1 VLRALKTLSFQLS
14 GAQLGITVTSL
25 LVGFLIEPSL
35 SPAIRSALDLVGVE
49 NATFGLSLAVALVLA
64 TSVEMVLAELIPK
77 NLAIARPVPT
87 ALWTATPLRIVNA
100 AARPF
105 ILFLNT
111 SANATV
117 RLMGIEPQ
125 EELAGAHSLEELQI
139 LIRSARESGGLREEE
154 FSLLAR
160 SITFR
165 EKAADDALTPRVSV
179 VALPKESTLL
189 EMQRLALETG
199 HSRFP
204 VYDDAVDNIVGIAHV
219 KDVYAIDI
227 ERRGAITIAEIMRE
241 PLIVPESKALPSLLA
256 EMRGRR
262 EQMVVVVDEFG
273 GTAGI
278 ITLEDLLEEIVGEIE
293 DEYDRSS
300 PPTSTPAPGVNVV
313 SGMLHPDEVRERTG
327 FEMPEGDYDTLA
339 GFLLTLFDRIP
350 KPGDQVAYDGWEL
363 KVTAMD
369 GRRIDSVLLVAPPPT
384 EEVEP

>member
-1 VLRALKTLSFQLS
+1 
-14 GAQLGITVTSL
+14 
-25 LVGFLIEPSL
+25 VGFLIEPSL
-35 SPAIRSALDLVGVE
+35 SPPIRSALEFVGVDD
-49 NATFGLSLAVALVLA
+49 ASLGLSIAVALVLA

-87 ALWTATPLRIVNA
+87 ALWTATPLRLANA
-100 AARPF
+100 AAKPF
-105 ILFLNT
+105 IVFLNKT
-111 SANATV
+111 ANGTV

-125 EELAGAHSLEELQI
+125 EELTGAHSLEELQI
-139 LIRSARESGGLREEE
+139 LIRSAREAGGLREEE

-165 EKAADDALTPRVSV
+165 EKAAADALTPRVNV
-179 VALPKESTLL
+179 VALPKESTVL

-204 VYDDAVDNIVGIAHV
+204 VYDEAVDNIIGIAHV
-219 KDVYAIDI
+219 KDVYAIEV
-227 ERRGAITIAEIMRE
+227 ERRGAVTVAEIMRE
-241 PLIVPESKALPSLLA
+241 PLIVPESKALSSLLA

-293 DEYDRSS
+293 DEYDRTS
-300 PPTSTPAPGVNVV
+300 PATSTPAPGVNVV

-327 FEMPEGDYDTLA
+327 FEMPEGDFDTLA

-369 GRRIDSVLLVAPPPT
+369 GRRIDSVLLVAPPET
-384 EEVEP
+384 EEAES